1 MFRAATELNVRTVA
15 IFSHE
20 DRVHLHRYKADEAYL
35 IGEDSTPVGA
45 YLNIEEIIQVAKRA
59 EVDAIHPGYGFL
71 SERADFAR
79 ACAEAGIRFVGPS
92 AETIELLG
100 DKTTAREL
108 AIREGVAVV
117 PGSDGPVDSLETLS
131 SFVEE
136 HGLPVIIKAA
146 HGGGGRGMRV
156 VRQAEEL
163 EAAYEA
169 AQSEALSAFGNA
181 TVFVERFVDRPRH
194 IEVQVLGDDTGET
207 LHLFERDCSVQRR
220 HQKVVGVA
228 PALHLGETLRSRL
241 TADAMK
247 LAKAINPPAAA
258 YAAALSGSGT
268 TFGAV
273 PTRPGTLGAVV
284 LIVVQ
289 QVYFKITDTISGT
302 KAKKA

>member
-1 MFRAATELNVRTVA
+1 ME
-15 IFSHE
+15 
-20 DRVHLHRYKADEAYL
+20 
-35 IGEDSTPVGA
+35 
-45 YLNIEEIIQVAKRA
+45 
-59 EVDAIHPGYGFL
+59 AIHPGYGFL

-220 HQKVVGVA
+220 HQKVVEVA

-241 TADAMK
+241 TADAIS
-247 LAKAINPPAAA
+247 KA
-258 YAAALSGSGT
+258 S
-268 TFGAV
+268 
-273 PTRPGTLGAVV
+273 R
-284 LIVVQ
+284 Q
-289 QVYFKITDTISGT
+289 
-302 KAKKA
+302 